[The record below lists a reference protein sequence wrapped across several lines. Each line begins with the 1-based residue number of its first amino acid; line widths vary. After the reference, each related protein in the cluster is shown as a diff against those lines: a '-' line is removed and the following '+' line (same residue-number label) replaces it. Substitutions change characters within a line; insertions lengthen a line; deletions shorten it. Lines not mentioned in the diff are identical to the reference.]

1 MWSVEIN
8 SLNRKDMETVVMIRM
23 LNANPAGM
31 QSFKISAQT
40 LGIQLCDTCFS
51 KIPFWICPM
60 QNFPKMNKNLRNL
73 SFKYKSAKQA
83 IYNH

>member
-23 LNANPAGM
+23 LNADPAGV

-40 LGIQLCDTCFS
+40 LGIQICDTCFS
-51 KIPFWICPM
+51 KIPFLDM
-60 QNFPKMNKNLRNL
+60 SDAKLSQNEQ
-73 SFKYKSAKQA
+73 KSQKFIFQ
-83 IYNH
+83 I